1 MIKSLLPRKP
11 DALSPHIARGRGAG
25 KLLLA
30 GAISLLTLSACQQEA
45 PVVVEDIRP
54 VRTVIASR
62 GAEIDPIT
70 LSGRLEAE
78 NEAAVAFRIGGRM
91 IERRVNVGDTVKA
104 GTEIARLDAQDETNA
119 ERSARAALD
128 AAVGR
133 QVQARGAFERQQTL
147 LKDGFTTRG
156 RFDEAQEALTS
167 ANAAV
172 DSARAQLQIARDR
185 VGFTRLVASTGGTVT
200 ARGAEPGE
208 VVQAGQMIVRIAR
221 PSEGIDA
228 VFDLPARMLREAPQY
243 PQIMIRLS
251 DAPEIA
257 VQGRVREVSPQAD
270 PVTGTFKIR
279 IALKDMPPEMR
290 LGSVVT
296 GELRIDAED
305 IITIPATALTSFDQ
319 QPTVW
324 IVDPQTE
331 TVSSRP
337 VKVTRFE
344 TNSVVV
350 SEGLQGGEIVVTA
363 GVQSLRPGQKVRLV
377 GARP

>member
-1 MIKSLLPRKP
+1 MIRPDSYRWPVYSARRTSLRTT
-11 DALSPHIARGRGAG
+11 
-25 KLLLA
+25 LLVA
-30 GAISLLTLSACQQEA
+30 SAVSLLTLSACQQEVTVA
-45 PVVVEDIRP
+45 VEDIRP
-54 VRTVIASR
+54 VRTVVVSK
-62 GAEIDPIT
+62 GAQLAPVS

-78 NEAAVAFRIGGRM
+78 NEAAAAFRIGGRM
-91 IERRVNVGDTVKA
+91 IERRVNVGDFVKA

-147 LKDGFTTRG
+147 MRDGFTTRG

-185 VGFTRLVASTGGTVT
+185 VGFTRLVASTDGTVT

-228 VFDLPARMLREAPQY
+228 VFDVPARMLREAPQY
-243 PQIMIRLS
+243 PQITIRLS
-251 DAPEIA
+251 DAPEISVA
-257 VQGRVREVSPQAD
+257 GRVREVSPQAD
-270 PVTGTFKIR
+270 PVTGTFRIR
-279 IALKDMPPEMR
+279 IALKQLPPEMR

-296 GELRIDAED
+296 GEMQLNSED
-305 IITIPATALTSFDQ
+305 IITIPASALTSFDQ
-319 QPTVW
+319 KPSVW
-324 IVDPQTE
+324 VVDPQSAS
-331 TVSSRP
+331 VSLRP
-337 VKVTRFE
+337 VTVTRFE
-344 TNSVVV
+344 TDSVVV
-350 SEGLQGGEIVVTA
+350 GDGLENGEVVVTA
-363 GVQSLRPGQKVRLV
+363 GVQSLRPGQRVRLA
-377 GARP
+377 GAQQ

>member
-1 MIKSLLPRKP
+1 MIRPHLSAWLG
-11 DALSPHIARGRGAG
+11 LSPRRTPLFI
-25 KLLLA
+25 A
-30 GAISLLTLSACQQEA
+30 GALSLLTLTACQQEVSVA
-45 PVVVEDIRP
+45 VDDIRP
-54 VRTVIASR
+54 VRTVVVNS
-62 GAEIDPIT
+62 GAQLDPIS

-91 IERRVNVGDTVKA
+91 VERRVNVGDVVNA
-104 GTEIARLDAQDETNA
+104 GAEIARLDAQDETNA

-128 AAVGR
+128 AAIGR

-185 VGFTRLVASTGGTVT
+185 VGFTRLLASTAGTVT

-228 VFDLPARMLREAPQY
+228 VFDVPARMLREAPQY
-243 PQIMIRLS
+243 PQITIRLS
-251 DAPEIA
+251 DAPEISVA
-257 VQGRVREVSPQAD
+257 GRVREVAPQAD
-270 PVTGTFKIR
+270 PVTGTFRIR
-279 IALKDMPPEMR
+279 VALKELPREMR

-296 GELRIDAED
+296 GELRLDAEN

-319 QPTVW
+319 KPSVW
-324 IVDPQTE
+324 VVDRQSAE
-331 TVSSRP
+331 VSLRP
-337 VKVTRFE
+337 VTVTRFE
-344 TNSVVV
+344 TSSVVV
-350 SEGLQGGEIVVTA
+350 GQGLENGELVVTA
-363 GVQSLRPGQKVRLV
+363 GVQSLRPGQKVRLI
-377 GARP
+377 GAGQ